1 MIKNLNQLKKAMK
14 GNPRFQI
21 IAHCRKECIGEIR
34 QVTQTNT
41 TGFYSSVTGNPEDLH
56 GQPRPWLD
64 PLVEQGALLE
74 FPGRRLQCL

>member
-34 QVTQTNT
+34 QVTQDEHDRLLQF
-41 TGFYSSVTGNPEDLH
+41 GGRQSRGPDLH

-64 PLVEQGALLE
+64 PLVE
-74 FPGRRLQCL
+74 